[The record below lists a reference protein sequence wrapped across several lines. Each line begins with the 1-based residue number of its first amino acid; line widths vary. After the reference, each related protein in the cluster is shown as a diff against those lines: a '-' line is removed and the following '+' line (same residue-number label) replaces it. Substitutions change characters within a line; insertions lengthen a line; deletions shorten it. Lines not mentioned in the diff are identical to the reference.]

1 MSAKEKP
8 RKVRQVALLY
18 TRVSTQMQVTDG
30 ISLDAQER
38 ELRRAAAAADFTE
51 VELLREEGRSGKNI
65 TGRPA
70 LRSALDRLDSGDAAA
85 LFVTRVDRLARST
98 QDFLTIIDRA
108 NKNNW
113 RLVLLDLSLDTSS
126 YQGRFVITVMSALA
140 EMERNIIAE
149 RQKDIHKHRRSQGK
163 RWGIDLG
170 PKPEVADELR
180 GRILSERAAGLS
192 YKEIANRLNAEKIK
206 SSRGKQWYPMTVK
219 NVVDQARRSE
229 VTGPGEPTL
238 SE

>member
-1 MSAKEKP
+1 
-8 RKVRQVALLY
+8 
-18 TRVSTQMQVTDG
+18 MQAADG
-30 ISLDAQER
+30 VSLDAQEQV
-38 ELRRAAAAADFTE
+38 LRRAAADAGFVD
-51 VELLREEGRSGKNI
+51 VELVREEGRSGKNI

-70 LRSALDRLDSGDAAA
+70 LRSALDRLDGGDAAA

-98 QDFLTIIDRA
+98 QDFLLIIDRA

-149 RQKDIHKHRRSQGK
+149 RQKDVHKLRRSQGK

-170 PKPEVADELR
+170 PRPEVSDKLR
-180 GRILSERAAGLS
+180 GRILAERAAGLS
-192 YKEIANRLNAEKIK
+192 YAEIARRLNSEGVK
-206 SSRGKQWYPMTVK
+206 SSRGKQWWPMTVK
-219 NVVDQARRSE
+219 NVVDQAQRAG
-229 VTGPGEPTL
+229 VTGPGELPL

>member
-1 MSAKEKP
+1 
-8 RKVRQVALLY
+8 
-18 TRVSTQMQVTDG
+18 MQAADG
-30 ISLDAQER
+30 VSLDAQEQV
-38 ELRRAAAAADFTE
+38 LRRAAADAGFVD
-51 VELLREEGRSGKNI
+51 VELVREEGRSGKNI

-70 LRSALDRLDSGDAAA
+70 LRSALDRLDGGDAAA

-98 QDFLTIIDRA
+98 QDFLLIIDRA

-149 RQKDIHKHRRSQGK
+149 RQKDVHKHRRSQGK

-170 PKPEVADELR
+170 PRPEVSDKLR
-180 GRILSERAAGLS
+180 GRILAERAAGLS
-192 YKEIANRLNAEKIK
+192 YAEIARRLNSEGVK
-206 SSRGKQWYPMTVK
+206 SSRGKQWWPMTVK
-219 NVVDQARRSE
+219 NVVDQAQRAG
-229 VTGPGEPTL
+229 VTGPGELPL